1 MTRTDSMSLSPPS
14 APPKTF
20 ERALFAEDEE
30 NGIAESTEERRRVLN
45 SSWETFRIRPRSG
58 ITSLATRADGEVLT
72 TLHDDAPFL
81 LDSILAYLNERGC
94 VLKTIRHPILAVRR
108 DSRGRAIDVSNR
120 RERSEGFRLESFIRI
135 GISGATPAP
144 EGLSLEISRIVAD
157 AAAAAAGWKDMRER
171 VALAAETLRD
181 RGDSEE
187 AAFLEWLLADRF
199 IFLGV
204 ADYALRKGRL
214 RLKPAS
220 GLGLLKDGR
229 LKVLRR
235 GARAVN
241 DTPELRQFLSAP
253 GSPLLATKAN
263 FRTRVHRRAHM
274 DYISVKT
281 FPTSGEK
288 AVGELRIVGLLSA
301 ATRRLNPHAIPL
313 VGDRLRRVENASSHA
328 PDSHSGKSLRR
339 ALETCPLDEMFQM
352 TDDDLRRYA
361 RRMASLHLRPRVGVS
376 ARRDRFDRYVSAIVA
391 VPREK
396 YDTQARLKIGELLA
410 EAYAGRISFSRQ
422 IPTDGPLAH
431 AHFIVAREREMKRD
445 PSLAE
450 LSRRLAARLRAWE
463 DDMIDAL
470 RLRGEDAEALRA
482 EARDG
487 NAFPPGYKARFTGD
501 QAVEDLIRF
510 RRDIPREGDE
520 AARFAFRDGDDEDAA
535 RFIALRRGGASA
547 LSARL
552 PILENMGLEAIYEDS
567 FIIRL
572 GAGDQNASAP
582 PLATLHETLV
592 RASDGRSLRRDP
604 DLRRR
609 LEEGFLAASRGF
621 CDDDPYNALI
631 LRAALTWREAAA
643 LRTLGGWLKQISSTF
658 SAGAMTRAL
667 NARPEAAKTLAEAF
681 RTRFEPFV
689 SRGDDS
695 PSRRLRRKRA
705 EARIRKRFAR
715 VLADVDTLNEDTI
728 LRRFMAAI
736 EAATRTNFFQKTR
749 DEEFSTPIAIKFA
762 IKNDESEDVLP
773 IPSPRPFAEIYA
785 RSPRLEGVHLRAGA
799 IARGGIR
806 WSDRREDFREEV
818 RQLADAQH
826 LKNSLI
832 VPDGAKGGF
841 VISRPPDDPSP
852 EGVRRDGRQRYAEFI
867 DAMLS
872 VTDNRDGDRIVAPP
886 RLARR
891 DGDDAYLVV
900 AADKGTARF
909 SDLAN
914 ERADAQGFWLGDA
927 FASGGRVGYDHKK
940 MGITARGAWIAV
952 AQHFH
957 EIGRDVRTQTF
968 SAVGVG
974 DMSGDVFGNGM
985 LMSNQT
991 RLLAAFD
998 HRHVLLDPDPDPSES
1013 YLERKRLFRLA
1024 ASSWEDYDPKKIS
1037 SGGGVFSRSAK
1048 SIPISTPARRALAI
1062 EANALSPDRLVAA
1075 ILKAPVD
1082 LIWFGG
1088 IGSYVRADS
1097 ERNPD
1102 VGDPQNDDVRI
1113 AASEMTARIVGEGAN
1128 LAMTRAAR
1136 TQFAELGGRL
1146 NADFID
1152 NSAGVNASDV
1162 EVNVK
1167 IALDAAVRAQRMTR
1181 KARNR
1186 LLLSMTDE
1194 AGRIVLRNNVR
1205 QTRSISLAR
1214 AYDPDDAEALLDL
1227 MRDLETKGRIHR
1239 LRDGLPD
1246 DAEIA
1251 RRRARRAASKRGA
1264 AAILTRPEIAALSS
1278 YEKIALAEN
1287 LLNGDAV
1294 NHQAANALVVEAF
1307 PSAMRRVC
1315 AREINEHPLRRRIVA
1330 TRIASD
1336 IASIGGPG
1344 FAARI
1349 RAESGCDTDRLAT
1362 AWLAAAEDLNLPDLA
1377 KRLDGLAADVPWREV
1392 LSLMRRTS
1400 AAMRQAALERLRRSA
1415 DDDDATSDAVADAP
1429 RLVAALPAPRRAR
1442 LRDDVER
1449 LRAAGIS
1456 ASSARRFAALP
1467 LLADAV
1473 AARDVAARRGVP
1485 LLAVA
1490 KILFALDEALDVE
1503 RAASLVPETEGPLE
1517 RVAVARA
1524 RHALRAARFAA
1535 AEEILALGIVA
1546 PPLPVRLKARIENQ
1560 FAQAVADASPL
1571 GLWMA
1576 ARAAEDL
1583 AQRIRDDAERL
1594 NAKTDARRSQP
1605 STRRNDRREPKPR
1618 RRASN
1623 RRAE

>member
-1 MTRTDSMSLSPPS
+1 MSLSPPS

-94 VLKTIRHPILAVRR
+94 VLKTIRHPILSVRR
-108 DSRGRAIDVSNR
+108 DSRGRALDVSNR

-157 AAAAAAGWKDMRER
+157 AADAAAGWKDMRER

-450 LSRRLAARLRAWE
+450 LSKRLAARLRAWE

-572 GAGDQNASAP
+572 GAGDQKRFRAASRHSP
-582 PLATLHETLV
+582 RDS
-592 RASDGRSLRRDP
+592 RASLRR
-604 DLRRR
+604 
-609 LEEGFLAASRGF
+609 
-621 CDDDPYNALI
+621 
-631 LRAALTWREAAA
+631 T
-643 LRTLGGWLKQISSTF
+643 
-658 SAGAMTRAL
+658 
-667 NARPEAAKTLAEAF
+667 
-681 RTRFEPFV
+681 
-689 SRGDDS
+689 
-695 PSRRLRRKRA
+695 
-705 EARIRKRFAR
+705 
-715 VLADVDTLNEDTI
+715 
-728 LRRFMAAI
+728 
-736 EAATRTNFFQKTR
+736 
-749 DEEFSTPIAIKFA
+749 
-762 IKNDESEDVLP
+762 
-773 IPSPRPFAEIYA
+773 
-785 RSPRLEGVHLRAGA
+785 
-799 IARGGIR
+799 
-806 WSDRREDFREEV
+806 
-818 RQLADAQH
+818 
-826 LKNSLI
+826 
-832 VPDGAKGGF
+832 
-841 VISRPPDDPSP
+841 
-852 EGVRRDGRQRYAEFI
+852 
-867 DAMLS
+867 
-872 VTDNRDGDRIVAPP
+872 
-886 RLARR
+886 
-891 DGDDAYLVV
+891 
-900 AADKGTARF
+900 
-909 SDLAN
+909 
-914 ERADAQGFWLGDA
+914 
-927 FASGGRVGYDHKK
+927 
-940 MGITARGAWIAV
+940 
-952 AQHFH
+952 
-957 EIGRDVRTQTF
+957 
-968 SAVGVG
+968 
-974 DMSGDVFGNGM
+974 
-985 LMSNQT
+985 
-991 RLLAAFD
+991 
-998 HRHVLLDPDPDPSES
+998 
-1013 YLERKRLFRLA
+1013 
-1024 ASSWEDYDPKKIS
+1024 
-1037 SGGGVFSRSAK
+1037 
-1048 SIPISTPARRALAI
+1048 
-1062 EANALSPDRLVAA
+1062 
-1075 ILKAPVD
+1075 
-1082 LIWFGG
+1082 
-1088 IGSYVRADS
+1088 
-1097 ERNPD
+1097 
-1102 VGDPQNDDVRI
+1102 
-1113 AASEMTARIVGEGAN
+1113 
-1128 LAMTRAAR
+1128 
-1136 TQFAELGGRL
+1136 
-1146 NADFID
+1146 
-1152 NSAGVNASDV
+1152 
-1162 EVNVK
+1162 
-1167 IALDAAVRAQRMTR
+1167 
-1181 KARNR
+1181 
-1186 LLLSMTDE
+1186 
-1194 AGRIVLRNNVR
+1194 
-1205 QTRSISLAR
+1205 
-1214 AYDPDDAEALLDL
+1214 
-1227 MRDLETKGRIHR
+1227 
-1239 LRDGLPD
+1239 
-1246 DAEIA
+1246 
-1251 RRRARRAASKRGA
+1251 
-1264 AAILTRPEIAALSS
+1264 
-1278 YEKIALAEN
+1278 
-1287 LLNGDAV
+1287 
-1294 NHQAANALVVEAF
+1294 
-1307 PSAMRRVC
+1307 
-1315 AREINEHPLRRRIVA
+1315 IVA
-1330 TRIASD
+1330 TRSR
-1336 IASIGGPG
+1336 SSPPTRGRVSRRLS
-1344 FAARI
+1344 RI
-1349 RAESGCDTDRLAT
+1349 LRR
-1362 AWLAAAEDLNLPDLA
+1362 
-1377 KRLDGLAADVPWREV
+1377 R
-1392 LSLMRRTS
+1392 SLQRSHSSRRTDV
-1400 AAMRQAALERLRRSA
+1400 ARGGG
-1415 DDDDATSDAVADAP
+1415 ATN
-1429 RLVAALPAPRRAR
+1429 PRRV
-1442 LRDDVER
+1442 VEAN
-1449 LRAAGIS
+1449 LIHILGGS
-1456 ASSARRFAALP
+1456 HDSSSQCPSRS
-1467 LLADAV
+1467 
-1473 AARDVAARRGVP
+1473 G
-1485 LLAVA
+1485 
-1490 KILFALDEALDVE
+1490 E
-1503 RAASLVPETEGPLE
+1503 
-1517 RVAVARA
+1517 
-1524 RHALRAARFAA
+1524 
-1535 AEEILALGIVA
+1535 
-1546 PPLPVRLKARIENQ
+1546 
-1560 FAQAVADASPL
+1560 
-1571 GLWMA
+1571 
-1576 ARAAEDL
+1576 
-1583 AQRIRDDAERL
+1583 
-1594 NAKTDARRSQP
+1594 DARRSLP
-1605 STRRNDRREPKPR
+1605 NPLRAVRLAGRRFTLKTTPTQASGGANPKTIRPRSR
-1618 RRASN
+1618 RR
-1623 RRAE
+1623 RHPQ